1 MIPSPRLGPGATD
14 LTLLG
19 EQIRTPVE
27 AVITLRLGM
36 PGPPAPPWARR
47 EGELSDESLCSF

>member
-1 MIPSPRLGPGATD
+1 MTPGPPLPGLGPGATD

-27 AVITLRLGM
+27 WGLLSGCACPALGLHH
-36 PGPPAPPWARR
+36 GRR
-47 EGELSDESLCSF
+47 GRGS